1 MPAETTRGM
10 AKLVVDE
17 RGLVVLSVIF
27 GVLFASGM
35 TYRQLNG
42 LEAGEVKETR
52 VL

>member
-17 RGLVVLSVIF
+17 RGLVVLSVIW
-27 GVLFASGM
+27 FAIGP

-42 LEAGEVKETR
+42 MEAGEVQLPR
-52 VL
+52 VV